1 MKEVLRITSTLD
13 CQIVKRRRSIQ
24 LMEIQVGFFF
34 GTQGVWIIRAS
45 VIKYHFFKKKICDS
59 ILFICIRNLS
69 VHNLF
74 NRAVKMDLS

>member
-13 CQIVKRRRSIQ
+13 CQIVKRRSIQ
-24 LMEIQVGFFF
+24 LMEIQVGFFW
-34 GTQGVWIIRAS
+34 TQGVWIIRAS